1 MRVAMSGSSMRR
13 LIGVGIP
20 ALLAAG
26 VVTSSGVAQPHD
38 KADGQGVFLRFL
50 NRLETGG
57 YLQNPPHLGLSFGG
71 RQLHATMD
79 TGSTGIV
86 VSATAIPN
94 IDRLPSRGPGTLTYT
109 SSGRIE
115 RGDWVVV
122 RATIAGA
129 NGASVTTLPIPV
141 LAVRSVACLDN
152 ARNCTPRED
161 PRHVAM
167 IGVGFGRRGN
177 REGPHGPD
185 INPFLNLAGT
195 GSDHSALRR
204 GYIVSSA
211 GIQLGLTRADPGDG
225 YVTVQLSRDD
235 ERQDWS
241 TAPACITIDDRTP
254 ACGTVLPDTGVA
266 GMFLSLPAS
275 EEEARGGSRGTDR
288 SLPSGATVTISLA
301 PEAAATGG
309 AASAAGSY
317 SFRLGDASNPLAPSR
332 VTLVGRGDRPTF
344 VNTGVHVL
352 NGFDYLFDADKGVVG
367 YRWNGR
373 LSVR

>member
-1 MRVAMSGSSMRR
+1 MKVAMSRSSMRQ
-13 LIGVGIP
+13 LIGVGVP
-20 ALLAAG
+20 ALLAASI
-26 VVTSSGVAQPHD
+26 VISSGVAQPRDKPQD
-38 KADGQGVFLRFL
+38 KADGRGVFLRFF
-50 NRLETGG
+50 NRGEAGH
-57 YLQNPPHLGLSFGG
+57 LQNPPHLGLSFGG
-71 RQLHATMD
+71 RQLRAVMD

-86 VSATAIPN
+86 VSASAIPN
-94 IDRLPSRGPGTLTYT
+94 IDRLPNRGPGTLTYT

-152 ARNCTPRED
+152 ARNCTVRED

-185 INPFLNLAGT
+185 INPLLNLP
-195 GSDHSALRR
+195 GSDRSGLRR

-211 GIQLGLTRADPGDG
+211 GVQIGLSAADPGDG
-225 YVTVQLSRDD
+225 YVTEQLTRDD
-235 ERQDWS
+235 AREDWS
-241 TAPACITIDDRTP
+241 GAPACIAIDDRTP
-254 ACGTVLPDTGVA
+254 ACGTALPDTGVA

-275 EEEARGGSRGTDR
+275 DEQAAGSGGGDRGLSPGTK
-288 SLPSGATVTISLA
+288 VTILLA
-301 PEAAATGG
+301 PEASASG
-309 AASAAGSY
+309 AASY
-317 SFRLGDASNPLAPSR
+317 SFRIGDLSNPLAPAR
-332 VTLVGRGDRPTF
+332 VTLVSRGDRPTF

-373 LSVR
+373 LSAR